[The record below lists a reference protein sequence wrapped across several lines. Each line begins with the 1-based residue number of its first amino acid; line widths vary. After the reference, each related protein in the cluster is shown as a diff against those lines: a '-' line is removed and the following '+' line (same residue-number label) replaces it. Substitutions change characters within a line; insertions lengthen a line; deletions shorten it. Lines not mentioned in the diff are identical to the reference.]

1 MHHFSE
7 RLSKALAVA
16 GGAIMGILGGWSPL
30 LTALIVFMSLDY
42 LTGLV
47 AAARG
52 KSLKTEN
59 GYISSRAGFDGLIR
73 KAGIMV
79 VVFMGALLDQA
90 LDGESAMFMSA
101 SVCYFIANEGISILE
116 NLTLLGVKIPEALRA
131 ALELMNRKSQGTS
144 QDK

>member
-1 MHHFSE
+1 MNWEVRTMGSATSFFNSTLY
-7 RLSKALAVA
+7 RKTMARFWPLWALYGVVWLFAV
-16 GGAIMGILGGWSPL
+16 PL
-30 LTALIVFMSLDY
+30 NLM
-42 LTGLV
+42 
-47 AAARG
+47 
-52 KSLKTEN
+52 N
-59 GYISSRAGFDGLIR
+59 GYFQSIR
-73 KAGIMV
+73 WGWTVSEAQEQ
-79 VVFMGALLDQA
+79 LLDQA

>member
-1 MHHFSE
+1 MNHFWA
-7 RLSKALAVA
+7 RITKALAVA